1 MVARTDNVA
10 AYIDLLGVRSLLK
23 RRPELARP
31 DGWDRNE
38 PRGMFNAFHII
49 LDAYAFNSLDSHFDR
64 FFSWSDCCFIDF
76 GSLTGS
82 TKLRG
87 SNPAH
92 YIDLFSILPR
102 LMHSFIA
109 DRIPV
114 RIGIGRGSFETI
126 VARQQFEDQPKRLIV
141 SSRFHGTAVMNA
153 WAAEQCP
160 PRGLRV
166 FLHPDFDQSQL
177 QNIPGVVPVSSE
189 TVSSTNSPRRAV
201 SNIDAGYE
209 INYLHPELREQ
220 ADVTKQPVDS
230 KALIESV
237 SFMLKNVPKEHHEH
251 YTNTLHLL
259 RNWSAR

>member
-10 AYIDLLGVRSLLK
+10 AYVDLLGVRSLLK
-23 RRPELARP
+23 RRPKLARP

-38 PRGMFNAFHII
+38 PRGMCNAFHNI

-76 GSLTGS
+76 GSLTDP
-82 TKLRG
+82 L
-87 SNPAH
+87 NPEVQTGAL
-92 YIDLFSILPR
+92 YRAVLDSAC

-109 DRIPV
+109 NLIPV
-114 RIGIGRGSFETI
+114 RIGIGLGSFETI
-126 VARQQFEDQPKRLIV
+126 VARQQFVDQPRRLIV

-153 WAAEQCP
+153 WAAEQCT

-166 FLHPDFDQSQL
+166 FLHPEFDKSQL
-177 QNIPGVVPVSSE
+177 QDIPGVVPFSSE
-189 TVSSTNSPRRAV
+189 TVPSTNSPRCAV
-201 SNIDAGYE
+201 STMDAGYE
-209 INYLHPELREQ
+209 INYVHPELRKPH
-220 ADVTKQPVDS
+220 DVTKQPVDS

-237 SFMLKNVPKEHHEH
+237 GFMLESVPKEHHEH